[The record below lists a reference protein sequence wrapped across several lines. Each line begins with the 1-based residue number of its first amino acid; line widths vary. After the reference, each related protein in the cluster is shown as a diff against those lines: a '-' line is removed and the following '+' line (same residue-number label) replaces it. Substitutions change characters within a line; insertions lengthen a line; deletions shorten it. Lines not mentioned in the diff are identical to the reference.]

1 MCCFKSLSYY
11 VSESPGNSQHRSTL
25 GPLRAGQG
33 AKFSDSRGIGQQ
45 SPSKTSSISQD
56 HTGLSASPDK
66 DPPSNFLLGRMHKT
80 CSWDLQVGSWGSED
94 KDAETCDF

>member
-1 MCCFKSLSYY
+1 MFQNLQGIHSTAAPWGLSEL
-11 VSESPGNSQHRSTL
+11 VKELNSQT
-25 GPLRAGQG
+25 A
-33 AKFSDSRGIGQQ
+33 RGIGQQ